1 MLPSAINL
9 LIYSAH
15 MLSFVFIPNL
25 AKDFGAGNF
34 MVGVIVGVYATMSFI
49 SYTVFGRASD
59 MYGRRLILRAGL
71 LVTAVSF
78 LLQVAATDPTT
89 LFLAR
94 ALAGFCMG
102 VGPAA
107 LIAYVYEAKSSI
119 GKFSSYGSLGW
130 AVGGF
135 LAGVVASYK
144 GIFVLSSV
152 FLFLA
157 FLVSLRMPSAG
168 EHRVKVPVLPVALIK
183 KNKNVY
189 VPFFLRHFGASIA
202 WTVFPLYMVGI
213 GASFFWIGI
222 LHTINTGTQ
231 ALVMRRLDPVDN
243 DKLIMWGLVLSVFV
257 FLAYA
262 LATDYL
268 QLIPVQLMLGFAWA
282 FLFVGSL
289 ESLLEGNVE
298 RATASG
304 VLNSTINLG
313 GILGPLAAGVIIVVS
328 GFKAAMLAS
337 GALCLMGLVYR
348 MLSAK

>member
-1 MLPSAINL
+1 
-9 LIYSAH
+9 
-15 MLSFVFIPNL
+15 
-25 AKDFGAGNF
+25 
-34 MVGVIVGVYATMSFI
+34 
-49 SYTVFGRASD
+49 
-59 MYGRRLILRAGL
+59 
-71 LVTAVSF
+71 
-78 LLQVAATDPTT
+78 
-89 LFLAR
+89 
-94 ALAGFCMG
+94 
-102 VGPAA
+102 
-107 LIAYVYEAKSSI
+107 
-119 GKFSSYGSLGW
+119 
-130 AVGGF
+130 
-135 LAGVVASYK
+135 
-144 GIFVLSSV
+144 LSSV